1 MGYDFHSEE
10 QVRTAVGYYL
20 LPILN
25 VKERDIKP
33 TGKFPFLFLRIVI
46 TLEQRWLKFSTK
58 VLTI

>member
-1 MGYDFHSEE
+1 MGYDFNSEE

-33 TGKFPFLFLRIVI
+33 TGKLPFLFLRNSDNFR
-46 TLEQRWLKFSTK
+46 TEMAE
-58 VLTI
+58 VL